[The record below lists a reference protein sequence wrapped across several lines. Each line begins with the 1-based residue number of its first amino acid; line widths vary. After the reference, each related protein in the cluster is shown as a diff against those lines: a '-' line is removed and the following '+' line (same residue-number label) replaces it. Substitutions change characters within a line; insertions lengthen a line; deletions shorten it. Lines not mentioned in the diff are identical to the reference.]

1 MSLLRGGCSDIFN
14 VREVDGSLLTSGQPT
29 EAQLESVARAGVQVV
44 INLAPHDG
52 PRALA
57 DEASSV
63 AALGMDYIHV
73 PVPFAAPA
81 AAHLEAFFEAM
92 DANQA
97 RPALVHCAANKRVT
111 AFLGLYR
118 VIRLGWTLDEAFA
131 LMRTVWEPDAV
142 WSRFIA
148 AALEAESQRRS

>member
-1 MSLLRGGCSDIFN
+1 MSLLRGACSDIFN
-14 VREVDGSLLTSGQPT
+14 VREADGSLLTSGQPT

-81 AAHLEAFFEAM
+81 EAHLEAFFEAM
-92 DANQA
+92 EANQA

-118 VIRLGWTLDEAFA
+118 VIRLGWTPDEAFA

>member
-1 MSLLRGGCSDIFN
+1 MSLLRGACSDIFN

-118 VIRLGWTLDEAFA
+118 VIRLGWTPDEAFA

-148 AALEAESQRRS
+148 AALEAESQRPT

>member
-1 MSLLRGGCSDIFN
+1 MSLLRGACSDIFN
-14 VREVDGSLLTSGQPT
+14 VREADASLLTSGQPT

-81 AAHLEAFFEAM
+81 EAHLEAFFEAM
-92 DANQA
+92 EANQA

-118 VIRLGWTLDEAFA
+118 VIRLGWTPDEAFA

>member
-1 MSLLRGGCSDIFN
+1 MAADAVSDIFN
-14 VREVDGSLLTSGQPT
+14 VREAGAGLLTAGQPT
-29 EAQLESVARAGVQVV
+29 EAQLESVARAGVKVV

-57 DEASSV
+57 DEADSV
-63 AALGMDYIHV
+63 AALGMELRAHPR
-73 PVPFAAPA
+73 PVFGARRRASRGVFRSDGCQPDAA
-81 AAHLEAFFEAM
+81 
-92 DANQA
+92 
-97 RPALVHCAANKRVT
+97 RTLVHCAANKRVT

-118 VIRLGWTLDEAFA
+118 VIRLGWTPDEAFA

-148 AALEAESQRRS
+148 AALEAESQRGS

>member
-1 MSLLRGGCSDIFN
+1 MAADAVSDIYN
-14 VREVDGSLLTSGQPT
+14 IREVDVLLLTSGQPT
-29 EAQLESVARAGVQVV
+29 EAQLESVARAGVKVV

-57 DEASSV
+57 DEADSV
-63 AALGMDYIHV
+63 AALGMDYVHI
-73 PVPFAAPA
+73 PVPFSAPA
-81 AAHLEAFFEAM
+81 EAHLTAFFEAM
-92 DANQA
+92 DAN
-97 RPALVHCAANKRVT
+97 RTRSALVHCAANKRVT

-118 VIRLGWTLDEAFA
+118 VIRLGWAPDEAFA

-148 AALEAESQRRS
+148 AALETESQRRS

>member
-118 VIRLGWTLDEAFA
+118 VIRLGWTPDEAFA

>member
-1 MSLLRGGCSDIFN
+1 MSLLRGTCSDIFN
-14 VREVDGSLLTSGQPT
+14 VREADDSLLTSGQPT
-29 EAQLESVARAGVQVV
+29 ETQLESVARAGVQVV
-44 INLAPHDG
+44 VNLAPHDG

-57 DEASSV
+57 DEAAVV
-63 AALGMDYIHV
+63 AALGMDYIHI
-73 PVPFAAPA
+73 PVPFSAPA
-81 AAHLEAFFEAM
+81 EAHLAAFFEAM

-111 AFLGLYR
+111 VFLALYR
-118 VIRLGWTLDEAFA
+118 VIRLGWTPDEAFA
-131 LMRTVWEPDAV
+131 LTRTVWEPDAV